1 MNEIPRF
8 TLAVLGLLVSCDLAA
23 QTFKCTNPDGK
34 ITYSGTKCS
43 DLGLKEA
50 GEVKDRVNV
59 TPAYRPPPG
68 AVESRPP
75 PAPAAPAAKAPVQE
89 APVAAEEVANPE
101 RRCFTV
107 KTPKGNVTRCNEKPD

>member
-1 MNEIPRF
+1 MA
-8 TLAVLGLLVSCDLAA
+8 LALLLSGELAA

-59 TPAYRPPPG
+59 TPAYRPPTG
-68 AVESRPP
+68 AIEYRPS
-75 PAPAAPAAKAPVQE
+75 PAPAAPAAKAAPLETPPATEE
-89 APVAAEEVANPE
+89 AANPE
-101 RRCFTV
+101 RRCFVV
-107 KTPKGNVTRCNEKPD
+107 KTAKGNVTRCNERPTDEKPVD